1 MVVLADR
8 GKGEGMPF
16 GANYPFEK
24 ARKPGSELSV
34 VAEFAV
40 TNGAATVSQEPPRLT
55 ISGRM
60 AVALVHVPN
69 ACGTGRPSVSRV
81 REIRMHGLKGGF
93 RSPGSQEHRA

>member
-1 MVVLADR
+1 LVVLANR

-16 GANYPFEK
+16 GVNYLFAK
-24 ARKPGSELSV
+24 AREPGNELSV
-34 VAEFAV
+34 VAEFAG
-40 TNGAATVSQEPPRLT
+40 TNGAAVVSQEPPRMT
-55 ISGRM
+55 NSGRM
-60 AVALVHVPN
+60 AVPFVHVSN